1 MFEEASH
8 GDLQRYL
15 DDPNSLIDNELR
27 LKWCRQTAEAICYI
41 HEKGVIHSD
50 LRPDN
55 FLVDANMDLRLCD
68 FGGSTF
74 GELSGETLPDAGFFD
89 PRDPWVTTVA
99 TDIFSLGSVMYTIMV
114 GHLPHGSPG
123 SYMFKSFEEK
133 SSYEARVDRLFSSNT
148 WPNVDHIEGGKVM
161 LGCWTKE
168 YKTARAVLSA
178 YQALG
183 L

>member
-1 MFEEASH
+1 M
-8 GDLQRYL
+8 QRYL
-15 DDPNSLIDNELR
+15 DDPKSRINHKLR
-27 LKWCRQTAEAICYI
+27 LRWCRQAAEVICYI

-55 FLVDANMDLRLCD
+55 FLVDANLDLRLCD

-74 GELSGETLPDAGFFD
+74 GELSGEALPDAGFFD
-89 PRDPWVTTVA
+89 PRDPWVTTIA

-114 GHLPHGSPG
+114 GHWPHGSPG

-133 SSYEARVDRLFSSNT
+133 SSYEARVDRLFRSNT
-148 WPNVDHIEGGKVM
+148 WPNVEGIEGGNVIV
-161 LGCWTKE
+161 GCWRKE

-178 YQALG
+178 YNALS